1 MLLYERLAGEL
12 RGQIAHGALRA
23 GERLPSIRQLAH
35 GHGISA
41 ATAVQACLQLEREG
55 LVVARPRSGY
65 YVRAAVP
72 PPPEAKPSRRRVPG
86 AVNNPALD
94 EVLDMLSR
102 SDVLPLHSATP
113 SPSLLPQ
120 AALSAALGR
129 SLRHQ
134 PAAALDYSSP
144 QGLPALRR
152 QIARRYAQFGAAVSP
167 DEIVVTAGA
176 MEGITLALRALTV
189 QGDVVIVETP
199 TYHGILQAVAALRL
213 KVLEVPN
220 VPGRGIDAARL
231 DQLLQQNRVRAA
243 VLVPNFN
250 NPLGSLTDDAAKQA
264 LLASCAR
271 HGTVVIEDD
280 IYGDLAWS
288 GERPSPL
295 RRWDSHGAVISCG
308 SFSKT
313 LSPGLRLGWVAAGAW
328 TDALVRAKYFSTV
341 GSASLPQLAMA
352 DYLQKHDLERHLRR
366 LRRTLADNAQRLH
379 EAIARHWPAGT
390 RASEPQGGLS
400 LWLQLPEGGD
410 GHALFESALEQG
422 IGTSPGVLFSS
433 RGDYADCLRLSCGMP
448 WSARLD
454 QALKRLGQLAARQ
467 LA

>member
-12 RGQIAHGALRA
+12 RGQIARGAMRA

-35 GHGISA
+35 GHGLSA

-72 PPPEAKPSRRRVPG
+72 LPPAAKPMRRRTPG
-86 AVNNPALD
+86 AVSNPALQD
-94 EVLDMLSR
+94 VLDMLAR

-113 SPSLLPQ
+113 SPALLPQ
-120 AALSAALGR
+120 AALTAALGR
-129 SLRHQ
+129 SLRHH
-134 PAAALDYSSP
+134 PAAVLDYASP

-152 QIARRYAQFGAAVSP
+152 QIARRYAQLGADVSP
-167 DEIVVTAGA
+167 EEIVITAGA
-176 MEGITLALRALTV
+176 MEGISLALRTLTAP
-189 QGDVVIVETP
+189 GDVVLVETP

-220 VPGRGIDAARL
+220 LVGQGIDVARL
-231 DQLLQQNRVRAA
+231 DLLLQQNRVRAA

-250 NPLGSLTDDAAKQA
+250 NPLGSVTSDVAKQA

-280 IYGDLAWS
+280 VYGDLAWS

-295 RRWDSHGAVISCG
+295 RRWDTRGNVIGCG
-308 SFSKT
+308 SFSKS
-313 LSPGLRLGWVAAGAW
+313 LSPGLRLGWMAAGAW
-328 TDALVRAKYFSTV
+328 TDALVRAKYCSTV
-341 GSASLPQLAMA
+341 GAASLPQLAMA

-366 LRRTLADNAQRLH
+366 LRRALADNAQRLH

-390 RASEPQGGLS
+390 RASEPRGGLS
-400 LWLQLPEGGD
+400 LWLQLPQGGD
-410 GHALFESALEQG
+410 GEDLFAAALEQG

-433 RGDYADCLRLSCGMP
+433 RGDYRDCLRLSCGMP
-448 WSARLD
+448 WDARLE
-454 QALKRLGQLAARQ
+454 QALKKLGQLAARQ